1 MEELNSK
8 ISPLKRLWK
17 ILGGETKAIYLI
29 LGYAAFAGI
38 VSLSLPLGIQAII
51 NFVQAGQ
58 LRVTMIVLI
67 ILVLIGV
74 VFAGLLNYMQMRIA
88 EDIQQRLF
96 TKSSFEF
103 IYRFPRIITSQFGRK
118 YPPELANRFFDTM
131 TIQKGIPKMI
141 IDFSTSTLQILFGL
155 TLLSFY
161 HPFFILFGILL
172 IVLFYVVFQFSAP
185 VGLSTNLV
193 VSKYKYDTA
202 HWIQEVARNTDS
214 FKVSGSSKLASSKQ
228 DKIVHDYLHAREDH
242 FKILRLQYFKMIGFK
257 VLVVGALL
265 IIGGFLVINQQ
276 MNIGQFVAAEVV
288 VLLMTSSVEKLIK
301 GLENVYDVLAGLE
314 KIGYVT
320 DKKLENSEGTSPLN
334 IEDDFVWELKDIGI
348 TYPNAE
354 HKALRNIQLNVKS
367 NESIFIDGSSGSGK
381 TTLLKV
387 IGGLE
392 KYTEGNLYVNNYSL
406 KTIQIDHYRS
416 FIGHSLIG
424 NLPFEASIRE
434 NICFNNP
441 DVTDK
446 ELAVIIEKLKLKSFV
461 NTQELGV
468 DTPIATAGRN
478 IPYTVAKKIML
489 ARAIITKPKLLLL
502 KDPLVEFQED
512 EVEGIIDYLFEESH
526 PWTLIVVS
534 RNKLWKQKCKR
545 IIYLENGE
553 IINKN

>member
-1 MEELNSK
+1 MAEIDSK
-8 ISPLKRLWK
+8 TTPLKRLWK
-17 ILGGETKAIYLI
+17 VLGGETKAIYLI
-29 LGYAAFAGI
+29 LGYAAFAGV

-58 LRVTMIVLI
+58 LRVTMVVLI
-67 ILVLIGV
+67 TLVLIGV
-74 VFAGLLNYMQMRIA
+74 IFAGLLNYMQMRIA
-88 EDIQQRLF
+88 EDIQQRLY

-103 IYRFPRIITSQFGRK
+103 IYRFPRIITAEFGRK
-118 YPPELANRFFDTM
+118 HPPELANRFFDTM

-141 IDFSTSTLQILFGL
+141 IDFSTSTLQIIFGL
-155 TLLSFY
+155 ILLSFY
-161 HPFFILFGILL
+161 HPFFILFGVLL

-185 VGLSTNLV
+185 IGLSTNLV

-228 DKIVHDYLHAREDH
+228 DKIVHEYLHAREDH

-301 GLENVYDVLAGLE
+301 GLENVYDVLTGLE

-320 DKKLENSEGTSPLN
+320 DKKLENSEGISPLKN
-334 IEDDFVWELKDIGI
+334 SDTFIWELNDLGI
-348 TYPNAE
+348 TYPNAD
-354 HKALRNIQLNVKS
+354 HKALKNIKLKIDAG
-367 NESIFIDGSSGSGK
+367 ESIFVDGSSGSGK

-392 KYTEGNLYVNNYSL
+392 KYSEGNLYVNNYSL

-416 FIGHSLIG
+416 FVGHSLIG
-424 NLPFEASIRE
+424 NLPFEGSIRE

-441 DVTDK
+441 DVTDR
-446 ELAVIIEKLKLKSFV
+446 ELAEVIEHLKLKKFV
-461 NTQELGV
+461 NNQELSV
-468 DTPIATAGRN
+468 DSLIATAGRN

-489 ARAIITKPKLLLL
+489 ARAVITKPKLLLL

-512 EVEGIIDYLFEESH
+512 EVEEIIEYLFDKSH
-526 PWTLIVVS
+526 PWTLMVVS